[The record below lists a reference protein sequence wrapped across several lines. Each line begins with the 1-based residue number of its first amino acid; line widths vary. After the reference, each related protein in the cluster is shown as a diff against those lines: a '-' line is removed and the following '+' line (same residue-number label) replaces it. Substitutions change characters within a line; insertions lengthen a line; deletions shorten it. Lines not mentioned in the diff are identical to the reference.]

1 MRDVGILVV
10 QDPLTCSHLAAPH
23 MVRTQKFLCA
33 LATGPTIVA
42 SSFIDQAVKQGKVP
56 TIDDHL
62 LKDVENEKKFRLKLK
77 DVVARA
83 RANKRN
89 LLRRV
94 PVYCTN
100 EIPNGSGTYKSI
112 VEANGGTFALYRGR
126 PTIKKTSPEEDDGP
140 AEPVYLLTGHSPAE
154 RALWPKFEQMATD
167 GNMIPRIVD
176 SEWLLDV
183 AMSQQHKWSDKYL
196 ITKK

>member
-1 MRDVGILVV
+1 M
-10 QDPLTCSHLAAPH
+10 
-23 MVRTQKFLCA
+23 
-33 LATGPTIVA
+33 A
-42 SSFIDQAVKQGKVP
+42 SNFIDQAVKQGKVP
-56 TIDDHL
+56 KVEEYL
-62 LKDVENEKKFRLKLK
+62 LKDIVNEKKFGLKLR

-83 RANKRN
+83 KANKRN

-94 PVYCTN
+94 PIYCTN

-112 VEANGGTFALYRGR
+112 VEANGGIFALYRGR

-140 AEPVYLLTGHSPAE
+140 AEPVYLLTGQSPAE

-176 SEWLLDV
+176 PEWLLDV
-183 AMSQQHKWSDKYL
+183 AMSQQHKWNDRYL